1 MRLDRCLSVG
11 LFVACSLLLIGL
23 VGSHHRR
30 LFADGLIN
38 ALVGRNLRFRQL
50 NQEYISSNN
59 TKAPIRVSLHP
70 SLERVADSRNSKNA
84 SDELETPSDD
94 DELETPSNDEE
105 ETVAPV
111 EPPIENPVDYPVEN
125 PDENPDENPNEAS
138 NKTIASESSDN
149 SAASIQR
156 NQSDDN
162 TSPIFIVLVT
172 LSLILVVSLF
182 ALLLVTRSKQSAK
195 EESVQDPG
203 SDEFIEHQVS
213 KMPESTPGAS
223 ILRTANVSVSLSGFN
238 GSPFVR
244 VFPHLFPFPI
254 EIVGSGSRP
263 QGKISFAR
271 KPVVS

>member
-1 MRLDRCLSVG
+1 MRLDRCLSIG

-84 SDELETPSDD
+84 SDELETPS
-94 DELETPSNDEE
+94 NDEE

-125 PDENPDENPNEAS
+125 PDEDPNEAS
-138 NKTIASESSDN
+138 DTTIASESSDN

-156 NQSDDN
+156 NQSDDS

-195 EESVQDPG
+195 EEGVEDPG

-223 ILRTANVSVSLSGFN
+223 ILRTANVSVSLGGFN